1 MASYRHLEDLALRY
15 SISAYFC
22 RDFFVMALA
31 QPLSTALD
39 ELATAISQAEA
50 AAGASAASQ
59 KGNDQVVELEAALA
73 ALRKEHMSLKNVSG
87 DVAGRLESAIVLI
100 EAILSGRS

>member
-1 MASYRHLEDLALRY
+1 MIHSQTELKRG
-15 SISAYFC
+15 
-22 RDFFVMALA
+22 
-31 QPLSTALD
+31 LD
-39 ELATAISQAEA
+39 ELATAISQVEA

-73 ALRKEHMSLKNVSG
+73 ALRKEHMSLKSVSG
-87 DVAGRLESAIVLI
+87 DIAGRLEGAIVLI

>member
-1 MASYRHLEDLALRY
+1 
-15 SISAYFC
+15 
-22 RDFFVMALA
+22 MALA

-39 ELATAISQAEA
+39 ELATAISQVEA
-50 AAGASAASQ
+50 AAGASVASQ

-73 ALRKEHMSLKNVSG
+73 ALRKEHMSLKSVSG
-87 DVAGRLESAIVLI
+87 DIAGRLEGAIVLI